1 MVGQTI
7 IPRDE
12 TVSVG
17 TSSVELSPETG
28 TKQRQVLVITNTS
41 TGAQKI
47 ALAWGKD
54 AVAGTGVVLLPGEH
68 HVEAIDSA
76 FIPLNTRISAEADGA
91 GGTIAIH
98 ERLIA
103 GVA

>member
-12 TVSVG
+12 SVSVG

-28 TKQRQVLVITNTS
+28 MKQRQALVITNTS
-41 TGAQKI
+41 TGGQKV

-54 AVAGTGVVLLPGEH
+54 AVALKGIVLLPGEH

-76 FIPLNTRISAEADGA
+76 FTPLNSRIAAIADGA
-91 GGTIAIH
+91 GGVIAIH
-98 ERLIA
+98 ERLITA
-103 GVA
+103 VG

>member
-12 TVSVG
+12 TITVG

-28 TKQRQVLVITNTS
+28 TKQRQALVITNTS
-41 TGAQKI
+41 TALQKV

-54 AVAGTGVVLLPGEH
+54 AVALKGVVLLPGEH

-76 FIPLNTRISAEADGA
+76 FTPLNSRISAIADGA
-91 GGTIAIH
+91 GATVAIH
-98 ERLIA
+98 ERLIS
-103 GVA
+103 VVR